1 MAIYQIYKMR
11 GFCEAR
17 IEKRGLQKCGDLQR
31 LRDYIVEDM
40 GPEDM
45 GPGITILSIFKKLGI
60 ICRTARAIRCWRVAP
75 PYRDTA

>member
-40 GPEDM
+40 GP
-45 GPGITILSIFKKLGI
+45 GITILSIFKKLGI
-60 ICRTARAIRCWRVAP
+60 ISCFSPA
-75 PYRDTA
+75 